1 MMSHDKYSQTVMQL
15 MFDYESMT
23 KEHIIASIRRLP
35 RKQVRWLGTNHPDN
49 RTRKLFF
56 RETGVS
62 IGSGVNITPGLII
75 NDAYSGLVRIGDR
88 VSIATNVTIVADSNP
103 NNSMLNDESYVKNN
117 LIVTAPVVI
126 ENDAWV
132 GTNAVLLPGVT
143 IGCGSI
149 IGAGAVVNLDV
160 PPFSVAAGVPAKVIR
175 KLTKSTLM
183 KNLQDSPSD

>member
-1 MMSHDKYSQTVMQL
+1 

-23 KEHIIASIRRLP
+23 RADIIAFIKRLP

-62 IGSGVNITPGLII
+62 IGSGVNINPGLII
-75 NDAYSGLVRIGDR
+75 NDAYSRLVKIGNR

-103 NNSMLNDESYVKNN
+103 NNSRLNNEPYVKNN
-117 LIVTAPVVI
+117 LIVTAPVII
-126 ENDAWV
+126 ENDAWI

-143 IGCGSI
+143 IGRGSI
-149 IGAGAVVNLDV
+149 IGAGAVINLDI

-175 KLTKSTLM
+175 KLTKSTLEEG
-183 KNLQDSPSD
+183 LQDSPSD